1 MSRLI
6 LLLNKLN
13 DNFDS
18 INIFKNNYDESLKG
32 ESNKTLFVK
41 SDNDEE
47 IVNKVKEIEPKVF
60 IDCVGG

>member
-1 MSRLI
+1 M
-6 LLLNKLN
+6 LNKLN

-32 ESNKTLFVK
+32 ESNKTIFVK